1 MSVWARETGAAK
13 IAVVAPTIAMT
24 VIAKGARRS
33 IGLNRTSRKGPALT
47 IVAACISAETG
58 VGASIAN
65 GSHTC
70 SGTWADLPIAPTRS
84 NSGITVVAGTAHSR
98 PAHPSTLTV

>member
-1 MSVWARETGAAK
+1 MSVWVSETSAAK

-24 VIAKGARRS
+24 VIAKGASTS
-33 IGLNRTSRKGPALT
+33 IGLKRTSRNGPALT
-47 IVAACISAETG
+47 IVAAWISAETG

-70 SGTWADLPIAPTRS
+70 SGTCADLPIAPTKS
-84 NSGITVVAGTAHSR
+84 SSGISGRGRDGPLEAR
-98 PAHPSTLTV
+98 PTRAR